1 MRANASAVQ
10 LSASDLSWFLGC
22 RHRTALD
29 MAVARGERDAPHWV
43 DPVLELLRERGFEHE
58 RRFADSLRSNGLRL
72 LDLASYSGDD
82 AVTRSLDAMHSGTQ
96 VILQPALRNGRW
108 FGRPD
113 VLLRID
119 TPSALGPWSYEV
131 YDTKLANQT
140 RGGAVLQLALYCQLL
155 GTAQGAIPENF
166 HIVTPDP
173 DAPLKS
179 FRFREFSA
187 YLRLIRTRL
196 EETVLQSA
204 DAVAAANYP
213 EPVEHCEICRWWS
226 VCDKRR
232 RSDDHLS
239 LVAGTSRLQRKEL
252 QAEGVAT
259 LAQLGVLT
267 LPLQFRPRRGAVE
280 TYVRVREQAR
290 VQLAARISGSLVH
303 ELLPV
308 VPGHG
313 LTRLPAPSAGDL
325 FLDIEGDPFARAGGR
340 EYLFGLVSV
349 GADGATMP
357 RALWAHSDAE
367 ERVAF
372 EAVVDEILRAWEVNP
387 EMHVYHYAPYEPAAF
402 KRLMGRYA
410 TREAEVD
417 RMLRSELFVDLYA
430 VVRHS
435 VRASVE
441 SYSIKDLEAFYGFER
456 AVALAD
462 ARTALRVVERALE
475 LDAAGEIGADV
486 RALVEGYNRDD
497 CLSALRLREWLE
509 QLRASVEQAG
519 TLVPRPTPR
528 DGAAPEKV
536 DERAQKVQLRIAAL
550 TADVPLE
557 RGDRNE
563 EQQARWLLA
572 QVLEWHRREDKA
584 PWWEFFRLR
593 DLTEEE
599 LLDEKAA
606 ISGLRSSARVGGT
619 ARSPID
625 RYSYPPQDTDVREG
639 DALHLPDGTD
649 FGSVEGIDR
658 IARTVDIKKR
668 GAQAQL
674 HPAAVFAH
682 SVVNT
687 VVLAEALLRI
697 ADDVIKHGIA
707 GSTQYRA
714 ARQLLCGRPPRL
726 RDGAFAQNADESAL
740 QFAVRISPPLDDTVL
755 AIQGP
760 PGSGKTFTGA
770 HMICELVRRGAKVGV
785 TGVSHKVIS
794 NLLTTVKKV
803 ATELGPDVRCL
814 QKVTTKSDSPSSV
827 EEVTDNDEAIARL
840 KDGRADILGG
850 TQWLWARLEA
860 LALVDVL
867 FVDEAGQMSL
877 ANVLAASQ
885 AARSIVLLG
894 DPQQLEQPQQGTHPE
909 GADLSAL
916 EHMLQGYKTMP
927 ADRGIFLPETWRLA
941 PSICA
946 FTSEVFYEG
955 RLRSR
960 AGLERQM
967 LAGTSPIEGAGLW
980 IAGVAHDGNQNSSY
994 EEVEVVDRIVAG
1006 LLRAGA
1012 RWIDSRGDPR
1022 PMTANDILVV
1032 APYNAQVALL
1042 GERLV
1047 PRGIRV
1053 GTVDKFQGQ
1062 EAPVVIYSMA
1072 TSTPEDAPRGME
1084 FLYSLNRLNVATSR
1098 ARCACIL
1105 VANPRL
1111 FEPECK
1117 SPRQMQLANA
1127 ICRYV
1132 ELANFI
1138 DQRGL

>member
-1 MRANASAVQ
+1 
-10 LSASDLSWFLGC
+10 
-22 RHRTALD
+22 
-29 MAVARGERDAPHWV
+29 MAVARGERDAPDWV
-43 DPVLELLRERGFEHE
+43 DPVLVLLRERGFDHE
-58 RRFADSLRSNGLRL
+58 RRFADSLRSNGLRIV
-72 LDLASYSGDD
+72 DLASEVGDD
-82 AVTRSLDAMHSGTQ
+82 AVNRSLDAMRSGAE
-96 VILQPALRNGRW
+96 VILQPALRNGHC

-113 VLLRID
+113 VLRRID
-119 TPSALGPWSYEV
+119 TPSALGSWSYEV
-131 YDTKLANQT
+131 YDTKLAKET
-140 RGGAVLQLALYCQLL
+140 KGGAVLQLAFYSDLL
-155 GTAQGAIPENF
+155 GLAQGFIPENF

-179 FRFREFSA
+179 FRYQDFAA

-196 EETVLQSA
+196 EQTLQRSA
-204 DAVAAANYP
+204 DDVAAANYP
-213 EPVEHCEICRWWS
+213 EPVEHCEICRWWRE
-226 VCDKRR
+226 CDNRR
-232 RSDDHLS
+232 RGDDHLS

-252 QAEGVAT
+252 QAVGIAT
-259 LAQLGVLT
+259 LAQLGT
-267 LPLQFRPRRGAVE
+267 LPLPLPFKPRRGAME

-290 VQLAARISGSLVH
+290 VQLVARVQGTLVH
-303 ELLPV
+303 ELLPI

-313 LTRLPAPSAGDL
+313 LTRLPAPSPGDL
-325 FLDIEGDPFARAGGR
+325 FIDIEGDPFARAGGR
-340 EYLFGLVSV
+340 EYLLGLVSV
-349 GADGATMP
+349 RPDGTIAS
-357 RALWAHSDAE
+357 RAFWAHSDKE
-367 ERVAF
+367 ERAAF
-372 EAVVDEILRAWEVNP
+372 EAGVDEILRAWEVNP
-387 EMHVYHYAPYEPAAF
+387 GMHVYHYSPYEPAAF
-402 KRLMGRYA
+402 KRLIGRYA

-417 RMLRSELFVDLYA
+417 RMLRAELFIDLYA

-441 SYSIKDLEAFYGFER
+441 SYSIKDLEAFYRFKR
-456 AVALAD
+456 TVALPD
-462 ARTALRVVERALE
+462 ARTALRIVERALE
-475 LDAAGEIGADV
+475 LDAAAEIGDDM

-509 QLRASVEQAG
+509 QLRTSLERAG
-519 TLVPRPTPR
+519 TPVPRSASK

-536 DERAQKVQLRIAAL
+536 DERAQRVRARVAAL
-550 TADVPLE
+550 TAGVPL
-557 RGDRNE
+557 DRQDRDE

-572 QVLEWHRREDKA
+572 QLLDWHRREDKA

-606 ISGLRSSARVGGT
+606 ISGVSFCARIGGT
-619 ARSPID
+619 AKSPTD

-649 FGSVEGIDR
+649 FGTVEAIDR

-668 GAQAQL
+668 SAQAQV
-674 HPAAVFAH
+674 HPPAVFAH
-682 SVVNT
+682 AVVNT
-687 VVLAEALLRI
+687 GVLADALLRI
-697 ADDVIKHGIA
+697 ADDVNEYGIG

-714 ARQLLCGRPPRL
+714 ARELLAGRPPRL
-726 RDGAFAQNADESAL
+726 RNGPFAQSTESAV
-740 QFAVRISPPLDDTVL
+740 QFAVRIAPQLDDTVL
-755 AIQGP
+755 PIQGP

-770 HMICELVRRGAKVGV
+770 HMICELVRRGARVGV
-785 TGVSHKVIS
+785 TGVSHKVIL
-794 NLLTTVKKV
+794 NLLDMVKKV
-803 ATELGPDVRCL
+803 AAELGQEVRCV
-814 QKVTTKSDSPSSV
+814 QKVTTKSDTPLTI
-827 EEVTDNDEAIARL
+827 EEVTDNDEAISRL
-840 KDGRADILGG
+840 KEGRARVLGG
-850 TQWLWARLEA
+850 TQWLWARPEA
-860 LALVDVL
+860 FALVDVL

-877 ANVLAASQ
+877 ANVLATSQ
-885 AARSIVLLG
+885 AARSVVLLG

-916 EHMLQGYKTMP
+916 EHMLQGHKTMP
-927 ADRGIFLPETWRLA
+927 TEWGIFLPETWRLA
-941 PSICA
+941 PSLCA

-960 AGLERQM
+960 PGLERQV
-967 LAGTSPIEGAGLW
+967 LTGTAPIEGAGLW
-980 IAGVAHDGNQNSSY
+980 IAAVTHEGNQNSSY
-994 EEVEVVDRIVAG
+994 EEVEVVDRLVTG
-1006 LLRAGA
+1006 LLQDGA
-1012 RWIDSRGDPR
+1012 RWIDKEGNPR
-1022 PMTANDILVV
+1022 AMTPCDILVV

-1042 GERLV
+1042 GERLA
-1047 PRGIRV
+1047 PRSIRV

-1084 FLYSLNRLNVATSR
+1084 FLYSQNRLNVATSR

-1138 DQRGL
+1138 DEHML